1 MKNKKHLPFLGPGPF
16 YAIIIVFLTL
26 IGMYLSINGF
36 LNSGKLS
43 FLKIPFIVL
52 AALII
57 ILAAVLYLKAVFQAK
72 VFANIK
78 SNTLVTD
85 GVYAYVRNPI
95 YTAISMLCIG
105 VLIFEGNLWLLI
117 LPFVF
122 WLFMTILM
130 KNTEEKWLIKLY
142 GRQYIE
148 YCEQVN
154 RCIPW
159 FKKKIKV

>member
-1 MKNKKHLPFLGPGPF
+1 MENKSHLPFYGPGPF
-16 YAIIIVFLTL
+16 YATIIILLTV

-36 LNSGKLS
+36 LNSGKLA

-52 AALII
+52 SVVII

-72 VFANIK
+72 VFEGIK
-78 SNTLVTD
+78 SNTLVTY

-105 VLIFEGNLWLLI
+105 VLMFEGNLWLLI
-117 LPFVF
+117 LPFIF
-122 WLFMTILM
+122 WLFMTILI
-130 KNTEEKWLIKLY
+130 KNTEEKWLLKLY
-142 GRQYIE
+142 GKQYIE
-148 YCEQVN
+148 YCRRVN

-159 FKKKIKV
+159 LKKEA